1 MPGGGEKMSRKKMTA
16 IALLI
21 GAVIVLAGG
30 SFALLSDHMKT
41 GYGLLVL
48 GVILMGVSLFTFFR
62 PPNEGVQLDRE
73 WM

>member
-1 MPGGGEKMSRKKMTA
+1 MPGGDEQMSRKKMTT
-16 IALLI
+16 IALFI

-30 SFALLSDHMKT
+30 AFALLSDHMKT

-48 GVILMGVSLFTFFR
+48 GVILIGVALFTFFR
-62 PPNEGVQLDRE
+62 PSNERAQLDRE

>member
-1 MPGGGEKMSRKKMTA
+1 MSRKKMTG

-30 SFALLSDHMKT
+30 AIALLSDHMKT
-41 GYGLLVL
+41 GYGLLVI
-48 GVILMGVSLFTFFR
+48 GVIVIGVGLFTFFR
-62 PPNEGVQLDRE
+62 SPSNEGVQLDRE